1 MTPRFYEI
9 FRNKLLSEV
18 EITKIENESNLEKI
32 IKKSPK
38 VTSTLVKLLTTQEKK
53 NQKAV
58 DQLREVISDIRCI
71 AYKPTT
77 FRVIIPNGNFFDL
90 KYNPSPLE
98 LRYPE
103 DYKDSD
109 AFQVIAN
116 GRKYDIVNRSEFEQA
131 LDQIGIL
138 LKTSSILKEPAPDEE
153 PAPADAGGEEETP
166 PAEETPAEET
176 PEEETPEEE
185 EETPEKKA

>member
-9 FRNKLLSEV
+9 FRSKLLSEV

-58 DQLREVISDIRCI
+58 DQLREVISDIKCI

-138 LKTSSILKEPAPDEE
+138 LKTSAIVKEPAPDEE

-176 PEEETPEEE
+176 PEEE

>member
-9 FRNKLLSEV
+9 FRNKRLAEV

-38 VTSTLVKLLTTQEKK
+38 VTNTLIKLLTTQEKK
-53 NQKAV
+53 NEKSV
-58 DQLREVISDIRCI
+58 NQLREVISDIRCI

-98 LRYPE
+98 LKYPE
-103 DYKDSD
+103 DFKDAD
-109 AFQVIAN
+109 FFQVIAN
-116 GRKYDIVNRSEFEQA
+116 GKKYDIVNRSEYEQA
-131 LDQIGIL
+131 LDQINIL
-138 LKTSSILKEPAPDEE
+138 LKNAAITKEPEPDEE
-153 PAPADAGGEEETP
+153 PVPAEGGEEKPAGEEP
-166 PAEETPAEET
+166 PPP
-176 PEEETPEEE
+176 PEEETPE
-185 EETPEKKA
+185 PEA